1 MAVTQDAAAI
11 AGDLAQLRHA
21 IHAEPE
27 IGLHLPLTQQK
38 ILAALDGLPLE
49 VTLGTALS
57 SVTAVLR
64 GGAVKGDSD
73 GGTGRGVGGGPVVLL
88 RADMDAL
95 PVTERT
101 GLGYA
106 STIDGTMHA
115 CGHDLHSAM
124 LAGAARLLSARQA
137 DLPGSVVFM
146 FQPGEEGHGGA
157 RFMIE
162 EGVLEAAGERPAA
175 AYALHVAS
183 AELPAGVFSSREG
196 TMMAAAEALNVTVHG
211 RGGHGSEPHHAAD
224 PIPVACEIVTALQVL
239 VTRTFDIADP
249 VVITVGSFHAG
260 TTNNVIPDEARLQL
274 TIRSFSPAARTRVRD
289 AVTRLVHNTA
299 SAHGLTA
306 TAEFENSYPV
316 TVNDDQEARFA
327 AQVVADVLGEDR
339 YRPQANPMAGAE
351 DFSFVL
357 EEVPGAFVMLG
368 ACPPTVDPATAPF
381 NHSALAVF
389 DDVVLADG
397 AALFTELAVRRLNR
411 PDEANPVRRSGSS
424 PDMAAG

>member
-1 MAVTQDAAAI
+1 MAVTEDATAI
-11 AGDLAQLRHA
+11 ADELAHLRRA

-49 VTLGTALS
+49 ITLGSALS

-64 GGAVKGDSD
+64 GGAGN
-73 GGTGRGVGGGPVVLL
+73 GHVVLL

-101 GLGYA
+101 GLDFA
-106 STIDGTMHA
+106 SQIDGTMHA

-124 LAGAARLLSARQA
+124 LVGAAQLLSARRA

-162 EGVLEAAGERPAA
+162 EGVLDAAGKRAAA
-175 AYALHVAS
+175 AYALHVTS
-183 AELPAGVFSSREG
+183 AELRAGVFSTRDG
-196 TMMAAAEALNVTVHG
+196 PMMAAAEALNITVHG
-211 RGGHGSEPHHAAD
+211 RGGHGSQPQHAAD

-239 VTRTFDIADP
+239 VTRAFDIFDP

-260 TTNNVIPDEARLQL
+260 TANNVIPDEARLQV
-274 TIRSFSPAARTRVRD
+274 TIRSFSAASRELVREA
-289 AVTRLVHNTA
+289 AVRLARDTA
-299 SAHGLTA
+299 LAHGLTA
-306 TAEFENSYPV
+306 SAEFESSYPV
-316 TVNDDQEARFA
+316 TVNDPQETRFA
-327 AQVVADVLGEDR
+327 TEVVADLVGEDR
-339 YRPQANPMAGAE
+339 FRPQPNPQAGAE

-357 EEVPGAFVMLG
+357 DQVPGAFVMLG
-368 ACPPTVDPATAPF
+368 ACPPPVDPATAPF
-381 NHSALAVF
+381 NHSAFAVF
-389 DDVVLADG
+389 DDTVLADG

-411 PDEANPVRRSGSS
+411 
-424 PDMAAG
+424 